1 MAKKYLTSIDLNKN
15 ELLNAAVQKLAT
27 PPSNP
32 VEGQIYYNTA
42 EKKMYQY
49 NGTDWIVVGDKYIL
63 PTASASTK
71 GGVKVGNGLT
81 ITDEVVSVTTP
92 YTVAEQ
98 EKLQGIEAGAE
109 VNVIE
114 EVKVNGEAQTITGKS
129 IDITVPTTAAEVNAL
144 PDSTKYGYSLDMSY
158 TASTGVVSVSLKDQD
173 GNVLST
179 KTADLPLELLIESGS
194 YNPSTKNIELVLA
207 NGNKILVPAGDLVDE
222 YTADGT
228 TITLTGNQFSLN
240 STLKANYDAAYKE
253 KHTHSN
259 KAVLDGITA
268 NNVADWNSKTNSYST
283 TIGDGSA
290 TSFTITHNLGT
301 RNVAVAIY
309 ETASPYE
316 EVIADVYRTTVNTVT
331 INTATA
337 PTSGQYTVVIIG

>member
-15 ELLNAAVQKLAT
+15 EILNVAVQKLAT

-32 VEGQIYYNTA
+32 VEGQIYYNTVD
-42 EKKMYQY
+42 KQMYQF
-49 NGTDWIVVGDKYIL
+49 NGSVWVVG
-63 PTASASTK
+63 
-71 GGVKVGNGLT
+71 G
-81 ITDEVVSVTTP
+81 
-92 YTVAEQ
+92 
-98 EKLQGIEAGAE
+98 EK
-109 VNVIE
+109 NKIE
-114 EVKVNGEAQTITGKS
+114 EIKVNGAVQTVEGKS
-129 IDITVPTTAAEVNAL
+129 VDIKVPTTAEEVNAL
-144 PDSTKYGYSLDMSY
+144 PASAKYGFSLDISY
-158 TASTGVVSVSLKDQD
+158 TASTGVLGVTLKDQD
-173 GNVLST
+173 GNTLST
-179 KTADLPLELLIESGS
+179 KTADLPLELLIESGN

-207 NGNKILVPAGDLVDE
+207 NGTKLLIPVGDLIDE

-228 TITLTGNQFSLN
+228 TITLTGNKFSLN
-240 STLKANYDAAYKE
+240 STLKANYDAAYNE

-259 KAVLDGITA
+259 KSVLDGITA

-283 TIGDGSA
+283 TIGNGSS

-301 RNVAVAIY
+301 RNVTVAIY